1 MTNDDATSANNSVPD
16 LDIPADFEM
25 GVATSA
31 WQIEGDLAGRG
42 RCNWD
47 DFADTPGKIVDGAK
61 GDPACDHVHRLEEDL
76 DLLAWMGVDAYSFTF
91 SWARVIP
98 GGVGEPSAAGL
109 DFYDRLVDGLL
120 ARGIRPFATLFHWDT
135 PSELEQAGGWTNRA
149 TAEAFADYATVLAD
163 HFSDR
168 VERWAT
174 LNEPWCPS
182 FLGYAAGYFAPGIT
196 DGGAALSAAYHL
208 MLGHGMAIER
218 LRDAGARNLGI
229 IVNIIPTV
237 TEDPAMA
244 EATHHVDGIQNRL
257 WLDLLGGRGIP
268 DDLRRNCADLT
279 DWSFV
284 RQDDLP
290 VIATPIDWVGENYY
304 SVNRVVSVDDAG
316 SAAIGQD
323 ASMFPGAPDHAFAPR
338 PPYTDMGWEIYPPG
352 IGWAVQQVSEAL
364 PGVPIYI
371 CENGAAVE
379 EVTDDDG
386 IHDPVRTQYLHDH
399 IGEVLKA
406 RKEGIDVR
414 GYNAW
419 SLLDNL
425 EWASG
430 WTKKFGMIRVDPE
443 TGERTVKDSAEWYRQ
458 QLARRKA

>member
-1 MTNDDATSANNSVPD
+1 MTNDDASTTHARVPD

-98 GGVGEPSAAGL
+98 GGVGVPSAGGL
-109 DFYDRLVDGLL
+109 DFYDRLVDGLI

-149 TAEAFADYATVLAD
+149 TAEAFAEYATVLAD
-163 HFSDR
+163 HFADR
-168 VERWAT
+168 IERWAT

-182 FLGYAAGYFAPGIT
+182 FLGYAAGYFAPGLT
-196 DGGAALSAAYHL
+196 DGGAALSAGYHL
-208 MLGHGMAIER
+208 MLGHGLAIER
-218 LRDAGARNLGI
+218 LRSAGAKNLGI
-229 IVNIIPTV
+229 IINVIPTV
-237 TEDPAMA
+237 TDDPAMA
-244 EATHHVDGIQNRL
+244 DATHHVDGIQNRF

-268 DDLRRNCADLT
+268 EDLRRHCADLT

-284 RQDDLP
+284 REDDFA
-290 VIATPIDWVGENYY
+290 VIAAPIDWVGENYY
-304 SVNRVVSVDDAG
+304 SVNRVVSIGDAG

-352 IGWAVQQVSEAL
+352 IRWALERVSEAL
-364 PGVPIYI
+364 PGIPIYI

-406 RKEGIDVR
+406 REEGIDVR

-443 TGERTVKDSAEWYRQ
+443 TRERTVKDSAEWYRQ

>member
-1 MTNDDATSANNSVPD
+1 
-16 LDIPADFEM
+16 
-25 GVATSA
+25 
-31 WQIEGDLAGRG
+31 
-42 RCNWD
+42 
-47 DFADTPGKIVDGAK
+47 
-61 GDPACDHVHRLEEDL
+61 
-76 DLLAWMGVDAYSFTF
+76 
-91 SWARVIP
+91 
-98 GGVGEPSAAGL
+98 
-109 DFYDRLVDGLL
+109 
-120 ARGIRPFATLFHWDT
+120 
-135 PSELEQAGGWTNRA
+135 
-149 TAEAFADYATVLAD
+149 
-163 HFSDR
+163 
-168 VERWAT
+168 

-323 ASMFPGAPDHAFAPR
+323 ALMFPGAPDHAFAPR

-352 IGWAVQQVSEAL
+352 IGWALQQVSEAL

-406 RKEGIDVR
+406 REEGIDVR

>member
-1 MTNDDATSANNSVPD
+1 
-16 LDIPADFEM
+16 
-25 GVATSA
+25 
-31 WQIEGDLAGRG
+31 
-42 RCNWD
+42 
-47 DFADTPGKIVDGAK
+47 
-61 GDPACDHVHRLEEDL
+61 
-76 DLLAWMGVDAYSFTF
+76 
-91 SWARVIP
+91 
-98 GGVGEPSAAGL
+98 
-109 DFYDRLVDGLL
+109 
-120 ARGIRPFATLFHWDT
+120 
-135 PSELEQAGGWTNRA
+135 
-149 TAEAFADYATVLAD
+149 
-163 HFSDR
+163 
-168 VERWAT
+168 
-174 LNEPWCPS
+174 
-182 FLGYAAGYFAPGIT
+182 
-196 DGGAALSAAYHL
+196 
-208 MLGHGMAIER
+208 
-218 LRDAGARNLGI
+218 
-229 IVNIIPTV
+229 
-237 TEDPAMA
+237 MA
-244 EATHHVDGIQNRL
+244 EATAHVDGIQNRL

-304 SVNRVVSVDDAG
+304 SVNRVVSIDDAG

-352 IGWAVQQVSEAL
+352 IGWALQQVSEAL

-379 EVTDDDG
+379 ETTDNDG

-406 RKEGIDVR
+406 RADGIDVR

-443 TGERTVKDSAEWYRQ
+443 TGGRTVKDSAEWYRQ